1 MALPKEPRQKMINI
15 MYLVLTALLAINISA
30 EILNAFKTINE
41 SLEKTNTAVN
51 ASTTQVLASLTQKMN
66 DPATRERASIWK
78 PKADSVAA
86 FANETYAFIDNLKK
100 ELIAAST
107 KGDKLKDDDQNATT
121 RILVKEGKGKQL
133 YDMLKRYKENVFS
146 IDPKI
151 QQQFETSFQV
161 TLDPPKSQNSNKKT
175 WEEAYFYMSPTIG
188 ALSILSKFQNDVR
201 TSENKVV
208 TFCHE
213 QVGKV
218 EVVFDS
224 YAAIVG
230 QNSNY
235 LMPGQKL
242 EIKAGIGAFSK
253 DAKPTITIGGAA
265 VPIGEEG
272 FALKELDGG
281 AVGPHTIPV
290 VITYTNQNTGQ
301 IERKEVKVEYMV
313 GQANASV
320 GLDKMNVLYVGV
332 PNPITVAASG
342 GGDDKVKLS
351 ITNGGGTF
359 VKKGPGKYDVFVTA
373 VTDDCKINIDIDGK
387 VSSFPF
393 RVRTIPEA
401 QAYVGGRPSGAE
413 MEASFFRSQGG
424 VQAGVKN
431 FPFELDYNVESF
443 TFSYEL
449 SPGEYVSIDNNGSAI
464 FNAEV
469 RNAVKQYVKSGSS
482 VIIENIRV
490 KGPDGRTTRAGTL
503 FYDIK

>member
-51 ASTTQVLASLTQKMN
+51 ASTTQVLSSLTQKLN
-66 DPATRERASIWK
+66 DPATRDRAAIWK
-78 PKADSVAA
+78 PKADSVADLA
-86 FANETYAFIDNLKK
+86 KEAYTFVDNLKK
-100 ELIAAST
+100 EIIAAST
-107 KGDKLKDDDQNATT
+107 SGDQLKEDDQNATT

-133 YDMLKRYKENVFS
+133 YEVLKRYKETVLK

-151 QQQFETSFQV
+151 QTQFANSFQV
-161 TLDPPKSQNSNKKT
+161 NLDPPKSQNSNKKT
-175 WEEAYFYMSPTIG
+175 WEEAYFYMSPTVG
-188 ALSILSKFQNDVR
+188 ALSILSKFQNDIR

-253 DAKPTITIGGAA
+253 EAKPTITIGGAV

-272 FALKELDGG
+272 FALRELDGG

-290 VITYTNQNTGQ
+290 VISYTNQNTGQ
-301 IERKEVKVEYMV
+301 TERKEVKVEYVV

-320 GLDKMNVLYVGV
+320 GLDKMNVLYIGV
-332 PNPITVAASG
+332 PNPVTVAASG

-351 ITNGGGTF
+351 IAGGGGTF
-359 VKKGPGKYDVFVTA
+359 VKKGPGKYDVFVNA

-387 VSSFPF
+387 VSAFNF

-401 QAYVGGRPSGAE
+401 QAFVGGQPSGANIN
-413 MEASFFRSQGG
+413 AGSFRAQGG
-424 VQAGVKN
+424 VGAGIKN
-431 FPFELDYNVESF
+431 FPFELEYDVVSF
-443 TFSYEL
+443 TFTCDTDDDI
-449 SPGEYVSIDNNGSAI
+449 VSIPNQGAAFSSQVRTAI
-464 FNAEV
+464 N
-469 RNAVKQYVKSGSS
+469 QYVQAGRM
-482 VIIENIRV
+482 VTIDDIRV
-490 KGPDGRTTRAGTL
+490 KGPDGRTNRAPSL
-503 FYDIK
+503 VYYIK

>member
-1 MALPKEPRQKMINI
+1 
-15 MYLVLTALLAINISA
+15 
-30 EILNAFKTINE
+30 
-41 SLEKTNTAVN
+41 
-51 ASTTQVLASLTQKMN
+51 
-66 DPATRERASIWK
+66 
-78 PKADSVAA
+78 
-86 FANETYAFIDNLKK
+86 
-100 ELIAAST
+100 
-107 KGDKLKDDDQNATT
+107 
-121 RILVKEGKGKQL
+121 
-133 YDMLKRYKENVFS
+133 
-146 IDPKI
+146 
-151 QQQFETSFQV
+151 
-161 TLDPPKSQNSNKKT
+161 
-175 WEEAYFYMSPTIG
+175 
-188 ALSILSKFQNDVR
+188 
-201 TSENKVV
+201 
-208 TFCHE
+208 
-213 QVGKV
+213 
-218 EVVFDS
+218 
-224 YAAIVG
+224 
-230 QNSNY
+230 
-235 LMPGQKL
+235 
-242 EIKAGIGAFSK
+242 
-253 DAKPTITIGGAA
+253 
-265 VPIGEEG
+265 
-272 FALKELDGG
+272 
-281 AVGPHTIPV
+281 
-290 VITYTNQNTGQ
+290 
-301 IERKEVKVEYMV
+301 
-313 GQANASV
+313 
-320 GLDKMNVLYVGV
+320 MNVLYVGV